1 MSLSPDAQRLVTDLQ
16 LAPHPEGGHFRRTWT
31 APTIVDVPQGKRAT
45 ASAILFV
52 LDRDEEAQWHVVRSD
67 ELWLWH
73 GPGILE
79 IHLGGEGDTPS
90 DSPRIVRL
98 GSPLPHEASSPSA
111 GEQTFSEAD
120 NPVQFLVPAG
130 TWQRTFARDRAA
142 LATCVVSPE
151 FSFKDWKLAENQ
163 GK

>member
-73 GPGILE
+73 GPGVLE
-79 IHLGGEGDTPS
+79 IHLGG
-90 DSPRIVRL
+90 
-98 GSPLPHEASSPSA
+98 
-111 GEQTFSEAD
+111 
-120 NPVQFLVPAG
+120 
-130 TWQRTFARDRAA
+130 
-142 LATCVVSPE
+142 
-151 FSFKDWKLAENQ
+151 
-163 GK
+163 